1 MSPDAVA
8 AHDGVMSQVA
18 RVADDIGVVTQV
30 AVVAVVSVMSVS
42 VILLHVFSERCVF
55 SNSCCNC
62 TGLFIASVTMYSCR
76 SH

>member
-18 RVADDIGVVTQV
+18 VVADVSMMSGIV
-30 AVVAVVSVMSVS
+30 ARVLRA
-42 VILLHVFSERCVF
+42 LVF